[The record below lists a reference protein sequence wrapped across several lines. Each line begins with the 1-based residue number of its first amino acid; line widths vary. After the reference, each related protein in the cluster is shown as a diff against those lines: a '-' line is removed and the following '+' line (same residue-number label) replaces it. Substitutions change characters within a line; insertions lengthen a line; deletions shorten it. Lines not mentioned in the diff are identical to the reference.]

1 MLTAILNHESMVCNI
16 QCKLTESVKDMID
29 KFLSKSKNKKENM
42 YFLYDGK
49 SLNEQNE
56 QLALEKLINSEDKER
71 NEMNILVYNNIT
83 SDNEN
88 YDNQR
93 DMVKSKNI
101 IICPKCGEKAKIDF
115 KNYKISLTCKNKIM
129 ILQKIFHLK
138 NLRKLNIRMNQK

>member
-1 MLTAILNHESMVCNI
+1 MLKVILNHDSMVYSI

-71 NEMNILVYNNIT
+71 NEMNILVYNNCF
-83 SDNEN
+83 
-88 YDNQR
+88 R
-93 DMVKSKNI
+93 
-101 IICPKCGEKAKIDF
+101 
-115 KNYKISLTCKNKIM
+115 
-129 ILQKIFHLK
+129 
-138 NLRKLNIRMNQK
+138 